1 MGRVLGVDWGKH
13 RVGLALSDETR
24 TICRPLPTLTDLT
37 KRDLVAEIVS
47 ITRREGVDTVV
58 VGHPVRM
65 SGEAGPSAHAAGHL
79 ADAIAA
85 GDTTLRVL
93 LWDERLTSREAAEI
107 LHERGEKTRKG
118 SGRLDQVAAAVLLQS
133 YLDSEGP

>member
-1 MGRVLGVDWGKH
+1 VDWGKR

-24 TICRPLPTLTDLT
+24 TICRPLPTLTDKT
-37 KRDLVAEIVS
+37 GKELVREILAVV
-47 ITRREGVDTVV
+47 RREQVDTVV

-65 SGEAGPSAHAAGHL
+65 SGEEGPSALAAGRL
-79 ADAIAA
+79 AGSLSEAMPD
-85 GDTTLRVL
+85 LRVL
-93 LWDERLTSREAAEI
+93 LWDERLTSREAAEL
-107 LHERGEKTRKG
+107 LHSRGEKTRKG